1 MTVVTLDLIASQT
14 EIIISLQFSQI
25 KRNGSVIISK
35 AALKMEPIAMIPT
48 VTTFF
53 SVSQMVVKNV
63 AIPFQIPSK
72 KVLILVQTSFQ
83 LVPNHPRTT
92 SATPLM
98 TLRMLVKKLLIPFQ
112 IEENISFMPFHACDQ
127 FPVKMPMKISRIPVI
142 TPVTVERIFA
152 MLLKTPSNIGARTW
166 QKPSHTVFRTS
177 TILMN

>member
-1 MTVVTLDLIASQT
+1 MTVDTLDLIASQT
-14 EIIISLQFSQI
+14 DMMISLQFSQI

-35 AALKMEPIAMIPT
+35 VALKMEPIAIIPT

-53 SVSQMVVKNV
+53 SVSHMVVKKV
-63 AIPFQIPSK
+63 AMPFQMPSK
-72 KVLILVQTSFQ
+72 KVLMFVQTSFQ
-83 LVPNHPRTT
+83 LVPNQPRTT

-112 IEENISFMPFHACDQ
+112 IEENISFTPVHACDQ
-127 FPVKMPMKISRIPVI
+127 FPVKIPIKTSRIPVI

-152 MLLKTPSNIGARTW
+152 ILLNTPSNMGARTW

-177 TILMN
+177 TISVN